1 MSQGTHKHVRSVL
14 AMAMTM
20 KSLYVRRQCLRQ
32 SVSTDA
38 EAGARRTG
46 IIDIGLYL
54 GIFRIDTQTKTYIG
68 IDHPHPIVQA
78 RILRKRVERKTA
90 RATCYL
96 VNLII
101 RVSGREGMCL
111 LAELVIRQTR
121 LSKRA
126 CRSGLYVFLKS
137 MDCRP

>member
-1 MSQGTHKHVRSVL
+1 
-14 AMAMTM
+14 MAMTM
-20 KSLYVRRQCLRQ
+20 KSLYVRRQRLWQ
-32 SVSTDA
+32 SVSANT
-38 EAGARRTG
+38 EAGARCTR
-46 IIDIGLYL
+46 IVYVCFNLR
-54 GIFRIDTQTKTYIG
+54 IFRIDTQTKTYLG
-68 IDHPHPIVQA
+68 IDLPHPIVQA

-121 LSKRA
+121 LSK
-126 CRSGLYVFLKS
+126 
-137 MDCRP
+137 